1 LRVGR
6 NESRGIT
13 RSVCYL
19 SANIIFINSDC
30 FSRINSI
37 ASAATICSARAG
49 FIILA
54 TSGKNFRKKKEE
66 RNCDDERK

>member
-1 LRVGR
+1 LRVSR

-13 RSVCYL
+13 RRVCYL
-19 SANIIFINSDC
+19 LANIIFINSDC

-49 FIILA
+49 FILA
-54 TSGKNFRKKKEE
+54 TSGKNFRKKEKE